1 MRLIDADE
9 FIKELSQLYA
19 YAGWDKR
26 DIHFSLSD
34 VACNLEMMPV
44 FNVVLDFQAET
55 PKHGHWDCNGF
66 EPVRCSV
73 CGITVDAING
83 IPWAIKSFNYC
94 PNCGAKMDETPN
106 IPRHNGKSMME
117 LERLIGEVEEDG

>member
-55 PKHGHWDCNGF
+55 PKHGHWITWF
-66 EPVRCSV
+66 ENKDVRQAKCSE
-73 CGITVDAING
+73 CGMMFTLGKGRDIH
-83 IPWAIKSFNYC
+83 YC
-94 PNCGAKMDETPN
+94 GNCGAKMDE
-106 IPRHNGKSMME
+106 
-117 LERLIGEVEEDG
+117 VEADDGTA

>member
-1 MRLIDADE
+1 MRLIDADALAK
-9 FIKELSQLYA
+9 FIDYGHLNNPNEKLYSEN
-19 YAGWDKR
+19 
-26 DIHFSLSD
+26 DIREMID
-34 VACNLEMMPV
+34 MMPV
-44 FNVVLDFQAET
+44 INVVLDFQAET

-94 PNCGAKMDETPN
+94 PHCGAKMDEV
-106 IPRHNGKSMME
+106 RDE
-117 LERLIGEVEEDG
+117 Q